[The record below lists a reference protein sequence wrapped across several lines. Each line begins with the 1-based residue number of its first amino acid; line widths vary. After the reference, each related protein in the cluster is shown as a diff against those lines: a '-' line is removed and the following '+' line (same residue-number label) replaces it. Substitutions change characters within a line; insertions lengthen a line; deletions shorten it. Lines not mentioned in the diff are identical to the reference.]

1 MKVKRLKEIIGKL
14 DDNSEVMIRN
24 TVNPCGNIQDLAQVE
39 LSTYMFFGLEYPCI
53 ILNTVNSKEV
63 KEDENGDLVDF
74 ISNNYW
80 DEDDYDE

>member
-1 MKVKRLKEIIGKL
+1 MKVKRLKEIIDKL

-39 LSTYMFFGLEYPCI
+39 LSTYMLFGSEYPCI

-80 DEDDYDE
+80 DENDYDE